1 MHKNIWDNDKLNR
14 KSESEYLIKYLT
26 NVYKANKESSFVLN
40 INSEWGFGKTYFLK
54 NLKLELENADHKVMY
69 FDAWQ
74 NDYTKEP
81 LLAFIAEI
89 NESFKSFFTAKQ
101 TKSKKFLTDLFK
113 SSLPILV
120 AALSKK
126 LTGYSLEDLKEQLEL
141 DENEGSENSAD
152 EIDDDKDSIKT
163 SISTLMSKA
172 TEIALEEHMTAK
184 KSILEFKENMR
195 KLISYIDSLSNI
207 ELPIYILID
216 ELDRCRPNYAIELLE
231 SIKHL
236 FDIQGLVFIIATD
249 SKQLSHSINAV
260 YGSKFKS
267 EQYLKRFFDREYT
280 LDEPYVYDYILFL
293 LEKYNMLK
301 DDNFYVALDE
311 YAYNDVNKNAKI
323 IELYAKFFKL
333 SLRDIEQ
340 CIIVLNAIIF
350 TWDIENK
357 IHLGYMI
364 FLIMLKQKNST
375 IFESYIIYNKKSSL
389 GNKFSEWFK
398 EDELNRKI
406 KIKIDNGNTESTL
419 EALLGEYS
427 SFEFLTDSEHSQ
439 TRGKENNFNYRNI
452 RKGLPKY
459 INSYDDNEIAFKEF
473 KDYYKYVLR
482 GFRIN

>member
-1 MHKNIWDNDKLNR
+1 MHEKIWDNDKLNR

-40 INSEWGFGKTYFLK
+40 INSEWGFGKTYFLR
-54 NLKLELENADHKVMY
+54 NLKLELENAEHKVMY

-89 NESFKSFFTAKQ
+89 NDSFKSFFTAKQ

-120 AALSKK
+120 AVLSKK
-126 LTGYSLEDLKEQLEL
+126 LTGYSLEELKEQLEL
-141 DENEGSENSAD
+141 DENGDSECSTDGTNND
-152 EIDDDKDSIKT
+152 NDLLKT
-163 SISTLMSKA
+163 SVSTLMSKA

-184 KSILEFKENMR
+184 KSILEFKKNMR
-195 KLISYIDSLSNI
+195 KLISYIETLKNI

-236 FDIQGLVFIIATD
+236 FDIEGLIFIIATD

-260 YGSKFKS
+260 YGNKFKS

-280 LDEPYVYDYILFL
+280 LDEPNVYDYTLFL
-293 LEKYNMLK
+293 LDKYNMLEHN
-301 DDNFYVALDE
+301 NFYVALDK
-311 YAYNDVNKNAKI
+311 YAYKDVNKNAKI

-340 CIIVLNAIIF
+340 SIVVLNAITF
-350 TWDIENK
+350 TWALNNK
-357 IHLGYMI
+357 IHLGYMV
-364 FLIMLKQKNST
+364 FLIMLKQKSST
-375 IFESYIIYNKKSSL
+375 IFEVYLNFNKTSESSL
-389 GNKFSEWFK
+389 KLGEWFPSN
-398 EDELNRKI
+398 EVDMRI
-406 KIKIDNGNTESTL
+406 KIKINIGNEDSSLVQLITEYMQF
-419 EALLGEYS
+419 EKMNYS
-427 SFEFLTDSEHSQ
+427 SFTNKSGSCIFHDIRNGIEFDNKY
-439 TRGKENNFNYRNI
+439 GENDI
-452 RKGLPKY
+452 V
-459 INSYDDNEIAFKEF
+459 FKEL
-473 KDYYKYVLR
+473 KDYYQYVLR
-482 GFRIN
+482 GFRLN

>member
-1 MHKNIWDNDKLNR
+1 MHEKIWDNDKLNR

-26 NVYKANKESSFVLN
+26 NVYKANKDSSFVLN

-54 NLKLELENADHKVMY
+54 NLKLELENEYHKVMY

-81 LLAFIAEI
+81 LLSFIAEI
-89 NESFKSFFTAKQ
+89 NDSFKSFFTVKERE
-101 TKSKKFLTDLFK
+101 SKKFLKDLFK

-120 AALSKK
+120 AVLSKK

-141 DENEGSENSAD
+141 EENEDSECSTN
-152 EIDDDKDSIKT
+152 EINDDNDSIKT
-163 SISTLMSKA
+163 SVSALMSKA

-195 KLISYIDSLSNI
+195 KLISYIETLKNI

-231 SIKHL
+231 NIKHL
-236 FDIQGLVFIIATD
+236 FDIKGLIFIIATD
-249 SKQLSHSINAV
+249 SKQLSYSINAV

-280 LDEPYVYDYILFL
+280 LDEPNVYDYVLFL
-293 LEKYNMLK
+293 LEKYNILEHDK
-301 DDNFYVALDE
+301 FYVALDN
-311 YAYNDVNKNAKI
+311 YTYKDTNKNAKI

-340 CIIVLNAIIF
+340 CIVVLNAITF
-350 TWDIENK
+350 TWDIEHK

-364 FLIMLKQKNST
+364 FLIMLKQKSST
-375 IFESYIIYNKKSSL
+375 IFESYIIFDKSTSLVNKL
-389 GNKFSEWFK
+389 AEWFK
-398 EDELNRKI
+398 EDKLNKKI
-406 KIKIDNGNTESTL
+406 RIKVDNGNQESS
-419 EALLGEYS
+419 LLSLLSEYSKFEILTYGEYN
-427 SFEFLTDSEHSQ
+427 Q
-439 TRGKENNFNYRNI
+439 TRGKENNFNYWNI
-452 RKGLPKY
+452 KRGFPNY
-459 INSYDDNEIAFKEF
+459 TSVYDNNVIVFKEF